1 MEELKP
7 FPNYKDTNL
16 HWLEQIPEHWTIYR
30 NKLIFQEIIDPS
42 KNGSE
47 DLLTVSQYT
56 GVTRRKERF
65 SNDNMLIT
73 RAASLVGYKRVQP
86 NDLVMN
92 IMLAWNGSLGVSSL
106 RGITSPAYCVFRAKM
121 DVHQKYLHYLLRT
134 PLFTGVFKTVS
145 TGVIESRLRLYPD
158 AFFRLSSLLP
168 PKNEQE
174 LIARFLDYYEVLISR
189 YIKVKQKQIKLLD
202 EKKQAIIQDAVTR
215 GLDSSIRFKASGVDW
230 LIEIPAHWDTLR
242 SKFVFREIDKRSSTG
257 RETHLSMSQK
267 LGLVPSSMI
276 EERRLMSE
284 SYVGTKI
291 CEKNDIVLN
300 RLKAHLGVF
309 ALAPQQ
315 GLVSPDYTIFRAIRK
330 INPRYFELLMRTPA
344 FRVELRKRAKGIVQ
358 GFWRLYTDDF
368 YDINLIIPPLEEQN
382 AIIAY
387 LEDELLELNRVIE
400 RVNSEIRLT
409 LEYRTRLITDVVTGK
424 LDVREAAKNLPEIET
439 LDTPES
445 ATIEDLELSDELED
459 AEEIE
464 DANE

>member
-1 MEELKP
+1 
-7 FPNYKDTNL
+7 
-16 HWLEQIPEHWTIYR
+16 
-30 NKLIFQEIIDPS
+30 
-42 KNGSE
+42 
-47 DLLTVSQYT
+47 
-56 GVTRRKERF
+56 
-65 SNDNMLIT
+65 
-73 RAASLVGYKRVQP
+73 
-86 NDLVMN
+86 
-92 IMLAWNGSLGVSSL
+92 
-106 RGITSPAYCVFRAKM
+106 
-121 DVHQKYLHYLLRT
+121 
-134 PLFTGVFKTVS
+134 
-145 TGVIESRLRLYPD
+145 
-158 AFFRLSSLLP
+158 
-168 PKNEQE
+168 
-174 LIARFLDYYEVLISR
+174 
-189 YIKVKQKQIKLLD
+189 
-202 EKKQAIIQDAVTR
+202 
-215 GLDSSIRFKASGVDW
+215 
-230 LIEIPAHWDTLR
+230 
-242 SKFVFREIDKRSSTG
+242 
-257 RETHLSMSQK
+257 
-267 LGLVPSSMI
+267 
-276 EERRLMSE
+276 MSE